1 MAAIDP
7 DSPINAN
14 VRYSITDETH
24 FRIDEVTGQIMVSRA
39 LDRET
44 VPSYSF
50 KVVATDSSPFL
61 PLTSTADV
69 TITVTDVN
77 DHRPAVTNRNRDFFV
92 PPNLSRGAFVMGVS
106 AGLAT
111 NSTLFCFLNM

>member
-14 VRYSITDETH
+14 VRYSIADAETH
-24 FRIDEVTGQIMVSRA
+24 FRIDEVTGQIIVSGA

-61 PLTSTADV
+61 PLSSTADV

-111 NSTLFCFLNM
+111 NSWSVNH